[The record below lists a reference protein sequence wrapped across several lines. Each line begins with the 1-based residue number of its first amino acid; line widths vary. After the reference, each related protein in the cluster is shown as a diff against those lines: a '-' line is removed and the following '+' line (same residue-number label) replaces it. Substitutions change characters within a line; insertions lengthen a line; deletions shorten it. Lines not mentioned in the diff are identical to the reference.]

1 MSEKV
6 EEGNTSVV
14 RITPLWVLTT
24 LLAVGAIAI
33 GYLDRESSARIE
45 TLIAE
50 VNNRSEEM
58 KNQLDE
64 RTNLLEASL
73 AAQARAITDASDNID
88 DNQTLTLRLIKS
100 LHADNLEEF
109 EEWEFLFNQAR
120 IERAE
125 ERAQK
130 LANLNP
136 STPRP
141 IDRFF
146 DSH

>member
-1 MSEKV
+1 MSENI

-24 LLAVGAIAI
+24 LLALGALAVS
-33 GYLDRESSARIE
+33 YLDRGSSARIE
-45 TLIAE
+45 TLISE

-58 KNQLDE
+58 KNQLDA

-73 AAQARAITDASDNID
+73 STQARAITDALDNID

-100 LHADNLEEF
+100 LHSDNLAEF
-109 EEWEFLFNQAR
+109 EEWEFLFNRAR
-120 IERAE
+120 IDRAE

-130 LANLNP
+130 LANVYP
-136 STPRP
+136 STPLP
-141 IDRFF
+141 VERFF